1 MKKKKGEVKVATK
14 TPRHQGFFIIYPLVY
29 LCAFVPWWLFSLQ
42 FGKIEPGN
50 ESFQEIDAARLIT
63 F

>member
-29 LCAFVPWWLFSLQ
+29 LCAFVR
-42 FGKIEPGN
+42 
-50 ESFQEIDAARLIT
+50 RLLVAILIAVWKNRT
-63 F
+63 RQ